1 MLGSRKKLST
11 AHRDSLRQ
19 QLSHQVVVGRYED
32 LSKPRPSSAVGE
44 KPSLARNLD
53 VLHLWVHGGRV
64 TMATIGI
71 RELANHTSA
80 VVDEVNRTGR
90 PTLVT
95 KNGRP
100 VAVLAAID
108 EEELLD
114 HVLANSPE
122 YVRSMR
128 TAEREIT
135 RGTRGRPLEEVLAD
149 IEARA

>member
-1 MLGSRKKLST
+1 
-11 AHRDSLRQ
+11 
-19 QLSHQVVVGRYED
+19 
-32 LSKPRPSSAVGE
+32 
-44 KPSLARNLD
+44 
-53 VLHLWVHGGRV
+53 
-64 TMATIGI
+64 MATIGI

-90 PTLVT
+90 PTFVT

-114 HVLANSPE
+114 HVLANTPE

>member
-1 MLGSRKKLST
+1 
-11 AHRDSLRQ
+11 
-19 QLSHQVVVGRYED
+19 
-32 LSKPRPSSAVGE
+32 
-44 KPSLARNLD
+44 
-53 VLHLWVHGGRV
+53 
-64 TMATIGI
+64 MATIGI

-135 RGTRGRPLEEVLAD
+135 RERVADPLKRCWPTSKLERNPGSFGHRFAARRTGSPRCSDEGSGRCRWRTTRTGT
-149 IEARA
+149 

>member
-1 MLGSRKKLST
+1 
-11 AHRDSLRQ
+11 
-19 QLSHQVVVGRYED
+19 
-32 LSKPRPSSAVGE
+32 
-44 KPSLARNLD
+44 
-53 VLHLWVHGGRV
+53 
-64 TMATIGI
+64 MATIGI

-135 RGTRGRPLEEVLAD
+135 RETRGRPLEEVLAD

>member
-1 MLGSRKKLST
+1 M
-11 AHRDSLRQ
+11 
-19 QLSHQVVVGRYED
+19 
-32 LSKPRPSSAVGE
+32 
-44 KPSLARNLD
+44 
-53 VLHLWVHGGRV
+53 

-71 RELANHTSA
+71 RELANHASA

-90 PTLVT
+90 PALVT

-114 HVLANSPE
+114 HALANAPE

-128 TAEREIT
+128 TAEREIA
-135 RGTRGRPLEEVLAD
+135 RGTRGRPLDEVLSGL
-149 IEARA
+149 EAGK

>member
-1 MLGSRKKLST
+1 
-11 AHRDSLRQ
+11 
-19 QLSHQVVVGRYED
+19 
-32 LSKPRPSSAVGE
+32 
-44 KPSLARNLD
+44 
-53 VLHLWVHGGRV
+53 
-64 TMATIGI
+64 MATIGI
-71 RELANHTSA
+71 CELANHTSA

-90 PTLVT
+90 PSLVT

-108 EEELLD
+108 EEELFD
-114 HVLANSPE
+114 HLLTNAPQ

-128 TAEREIT
+128 TAEREIS

>member
-1 MLGSRKKLST
+1 
-11 AHRDSLRQ
+11 
-19 QLSHQVVVGRYED
+19 
-32 LSKPRPSSAVGE
+32 
-44 KPSLARNLD
+44 
-53 VLHLWVHGGRV
+53 
-64 TMATIGI
+64 MATIGI

-135 RGTRGRPLEEVLAD
+135 RVTRGRPLEEVLAD